1 MASPPYVIDETK
13 PAASDLITQYPGVE
27 QTFRDVVE
35 SWLTGL
41 SDPTTGLLKPTAFPT
56 TPITGLQ
63 ALTTFIIEAAAAAD
77 ATLVWRDDAD
87 VKQGQMGWV
96 RSTDL
101 ISLTAYQDDGTTP
114 RTVVT
119 FGGDAAVVNV
129 ATGALQVAGNAV
141 VDVTSAVATAI
152 TGTGALNAG
161 SITSGFGSINIG
173 SDALTA
179 GATSVASLTSA
190 GALSATTISGA
201 TGTFTGAIAGSTT
214 ITATGNLQGATVIS
228 TDKIF
233 ANSATGTMIFRPVGA
248 ASSSHQMTLTNL
260 GVLSVDGNLTYS
272 SDARLK
278 KHVKPLSKLWALS
291 MVDEVDGVSFVR
303 KGSRG
308 KNIGFIAQDIMEWA
322 PELVERRE
330 DGMLT
335 VAYPNLVAVLW
346 QAVKQLKHEVEA
358 LSSKP
363 GSGVGEYQP

>member
-1 MASPPYVIDETK
+1 MASPPYSIDETK
-13 PAASDLITQYPGVE
+13 PAAGDLISQYPTVE

-35 SWLTGL
+35 SWLTQL
-41 SDPTTGLLKPTAFPT
+41 SDPATGLLKGTAFPT
-56 TPITGLQ
+56 SPITGLQ
-63 ALTTFIIEAAAAAD
+63 ALTTFVIESAAAAD

-87 VKQGQMGWV
+87 VKQGQIGWV

-129 ATGALQVAGNAV
+129 ATGALQVGGNAV
-141 VDVTSAVATAI
+141 VNVTSAVATAI
-152 TGTGALNAG
+152 TGTGALDAG

-173 SDALTA
+173 TDALTA
-179 GATSVASLTSA
+179 GATTVTSLTSS
-190 GALSATTISGA
+190 GALSATSIAGT
-201 TGTFTGAIAGSTT
+201 TGTFSGAISGTT
-214 ITATGNLQGATVIS
+214 ITGSGAITGTDIIS
-228 TDKIF
+228 TSRIF
-233 ANSATGTMIFRPVGA
+233 ANSTTGTMTFRPAGA

-272 SDARLK
+272 SDARMK
-278 KHVKPLSKLWALS
+278 TNIKPLSKLWALS
-291 MVDEVDGVSFVR
+291 MVADIDGVSFRR
-303 KGSRG
+303 KGSKG

-322 PELVERRE
+322 PELVERRD

-346 QAVKQLKHEVEA
+346 QAVKQLKAEVEG
-358 LSSKP
+358 LR
-363 GSGVGEYQP
+363 Q

>member
-1 MASPPYVIDETK
+1 MASPPYSIDETK
-13 PAASDLITQYPGVE
+13 PAAGDLISQYPGVE

-35 SWLTGL
+35 SWLTQL
-41 SDPTTGLLKPTAFPT
+41 SDPATGLLKTTAFPT
-56 TPITGLQ
+56 SPITGLQ
-63 ALTTFIIEAAAAAD
+63 ALTTLIIEAAAAAD

-96 RSTDL
+96 RGTDL
-101 ISLTAYQDDGTTP
+101 ISLTAYQDDGTTA

-141 VDVTSAVATAI
+141 IDSTF
-152 TGTGALNAG
+152 TGTLALTGVGALNAG
-161 SITSGFGSINIG
+161 SITSGFGAINIG
-173 SDALTA
+173 TDAITA
-179 GATSVASLTSA
+179 GAASFTSMAST
-190 GALSATTISGA
+190 GAVSGTTGSFSGA
-201 TGTFTGAIAGSTT
+201 ITGTT
-214 ITATGNLQGATVIS
+214 ITGSGAITGTDHIS
-228 TDKIF
+228 TTRIF
-233 ANSATGTMIFRPVGA
+233 ANSTTGTMLFRPVGA

-291 MVDEVDGVSFVR
+291 MVEGVDGVSFVR

-346 QAVKQLKHEVEA
+346 QAVKQLKAEVEA
-358 LSSKP
+358 LRA
-363 GSGVGEYQP
+363 